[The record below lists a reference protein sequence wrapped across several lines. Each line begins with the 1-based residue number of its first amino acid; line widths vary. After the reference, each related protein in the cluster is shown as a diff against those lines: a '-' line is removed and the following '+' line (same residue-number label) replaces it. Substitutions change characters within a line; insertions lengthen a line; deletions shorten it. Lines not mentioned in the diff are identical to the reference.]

1 MPEVQG
7 LGHIVGEGLELMVT
21 FGTGVGSAVFVDGKL
36 VPGLEL
42 GQRCAANG
50 KTYDL
55 LLNRAAFDEIGRVHW
70 RKRVCRMMHE
80 IDAVWNYRK
89 LYLGG
94 GNARYLKPK
103 ELPGNI
109 AVVSNVG
116 GLWGGRVLWD
126 SPEGVGLVHCELT
139 LVSEGLRSVPTR
151 DQ

>member
-89 LYLGG
+89 LPRWRKRPLFEAKGTSRQYSRRIECGRAVGWPRTLGQP
-94 GNARYLKPK
+94 RRRW
-103 ELPGNI
+103 PG
-109 AVVSNVG
+109 
-116 GLWGGRVLWD
+116 
-126 SPEGVGLVHCELT
+126 P
-139 LVSEGLRSVPTR
+139 LRADACV
-151 DQ
+151 